1 MGIDLEMREIDFPAG
16 ATVVVQNSENAG
28 YFYIVRSGTLEI
40 DSEHRLADKVLS
52 RFGPGDSFGLVS
64 GLTGRRFLVT
74 IFASTP
80 ARVARIPVRM
90 LGTFLEQQKPLAM
103 KLVAL
108 YSREL
113 RALHSHLTR
122 ANVAG
127 ERDLHPRRLLDNART
142 YASWGNKKMASYA
155 ANRFIQWAEQEKD
168 EEAVKQGQSY
178 LAELGVNY
186 TGPVWTA
193 NSQKLA
199 AGAILFLENEISDEI
214 YVVESGTVRLSQIV
228 RGQEFIIDV
237 LEGGELFGE
246 MSLIDRAPRMASA
259 VVEMDAVVI
268 RLHPE
273 TLLDGIGAKVM
284 QKIFESLT
292 RRIWFSHQ
300 RLVVLR
306 IPDPVS
312 RIYAFLHNLI
322 RDEMIRRGRNAEQ
335 VMRESFTFEMNLA
348 HLLKMSGILKLSE
361 ESLRKLKED
370 SNITFGAETI
380 TVHDRKRLE
389 EKVPYKTKTG
399 QISANIV

>member
-1 MGIDLEMREIDFPAG
+1 MAVDLEIREIDFPAG
-16 ATVVVQNSENAG
+16 ATVVVQNSENQG
-28 YFYIVRSGTLEI
+28 YFYIVRSGILEI
-40 DSEHRLADKVLS
+40 DSEHRLTDKVLS

-64 GLTGRRFLVT
+64 GLTGKRFLVT

-80 ARVARIPVRM
+80 AKVARIPVRM

-113 RALHSHLTR
+113 RALHSHLTK
-122 ANVAG
+122 ANAAAD
-127 ERDLHPRRLLDNART
+127 RDLHPRRLLDNART
-142 YASWGNKKMASYA
+142 YASWGKKEMASYA
-155 ANRFIQWAEQEKD
+155 AHRFIRWAEKEG
-168 EEAVKQGQSY
+168 EADAAAHGRAFLEQ
-178 LAELGVNY
+178 LGSNY
-186 TGPVWTA
+186 DGPVWSS

-199 AGAILFLENEISDEI
+199 AGEVVFVENEISEEI

-246 MSLIDRAPRMASA
+246 MSLIDRSPRMASA
-259 VVEMDAVVI
+259 VVELDAVVI

-273 TLLDGIGAKVM
+273 TLLDGVGARVM

-306 IPDPVS
+306 IPDPIT
-312 RIYAFLHNLI
+312 RIYAFLHNLM
-322 RDEMIRRGRNAEQ
+322 RDEIIRRGRNAEQ

-348 HLLKMSGILKLSE
+348 HLLKMSGILKLSDD
-361 ESLRKLKED
+361 SMKKLKED
-370 SNITFGAETI
+370 SNVTFAADKI

-389 EKVPYKTKTG
+389 EKVPYRTKTG
-399 QISANIV
+399 QISANMV

>member
-16 ATVVVQNSENAG
+16 ATVVVQNSENQG

-80 ARVARIPVRM
+80 AKVARIPVRM

-113 RALHSHLTR
+113 RALHSHLTK

-155 ANRFIQWAEQEKD
+155 ANRFIQWAEKENEQE
-168 EEAVKQGQSY
+168 ALTQGRSY
-178 LAELGVNY
+178 LAQLGINY

-199 AGAILFLENEISDEI
+199 AGEIVFLENEISEEI
-214 YVVESGTVRLSQIV
+214 YVVERGTVRLSQIV

-237 LEGGELFGE
+237 LEAGELFGE

-273 TLLDGIGAKVM
+273 TLLDGVGAKVM

-306 IPDPVS
+306 IPDPIN

-335 VMRESFTFEMNLA
+335 VMRESFAFEMNLA

-361 ESLRKLKED
+361 ESQKKLKED
-370 SNITFGAETI
+370 SNVTFAADTI

-399 QISANIV
+399 QISANLV

>member
-1 MGIDLEMREIDFPAG
+1 MGIDLEIREIDFPAG
-16 ATVVVQNSENAG
+16 ATVVVQNSENPG

-74 IFASTP
+74 IFAATP

-113 RALHSHLTR
+113 RALHSHLTK
-122 ANVAG
+122 ANAAG

-142 YASWGNKKMASYA
+142 YVSWGNKRMASYA
-155 ANRFIQWAEQEKD
+155 ANRFIQWAETENDQE
-168 EEAVKQGQSY
+168 AAAQGQRY

-186 TGPVWTA
+186 TGPVWTS

-199 AGAILFLENEISDEI
+199 AGEILFLENEISEEI

-237 LEGGELFGE
+237 LEAGELFGE

-259 VVEMDAVVI
+259 VVEVEAVLI

-306 IPDPVS
+306 IPDPVN

-322 RDEMIRRGRNAEQ
+322 RDEMIRRGRDAEQ

-361 ESLRKLKED
+361 ESLKKLKDD
-370 SNITFGAETI
+370 SNLTFAAKTI

-389 EKVPYKTKTG
+389 EKVPYRTKTG